1 MSRFAFD
8 RLNEIVPDPATN
20 AQPPAKEVDAVG
32 ARHGFTSREPME
44 RMYKNEGSK
53 EATVPLSIRPPLSV
67 ANRFIAFCKQ
77 HRYSYWEGLEEL
89 MKHRG
94 I

>member
-8 RLNEIVPDPATN
+8 RLSEITPDAPTDAPSA
-20 AQPPAKEVDAVG
+20 AQVDAI
-32 ARHGFTSREPME
+32 ATRHGFTSREPAE
-44 RMYKNEGSK
+44 RLYKNDGSK

-67 ANRFIAFCKQ
+67 ANRFVAFCKQ

-89 MKHRG
+89 
-94 I
+94 

>member
-8 RLNEIVPDPATN
+8 RLSEIAPETPTNE
-20 AQPPAKEVDAVG
+20 PPAAQVDAIA
-32 ARHGFTSREPME
+32 ARHGFTSREPAE
-44 RMYKNEGSK
+44 RIYKNDGSK

-89 MKHRG
+89 MRHRG

>member
-8 RLNEIVPDPATN
+8 RLNEIAPDSVTT
-20 AQPPAKEVDAVG
+20 QPPANEVDAIG

-67 ANRFIAFCKQ
+67 ANRFIAYCK
-77 HRYSYWEGLEEL
+77 RERLSYWEGLNEL
-89 MKHRG
+89 MKARG
-94 I
+94 L

>member
-8 RLNEIVPDPATN
+8 RLREITPDTPTPD
-20 AQPPAKEVDAVG
+20 QPPTAQVDAI
-32 ARHGFTSREPME
+32 ADRLGFTSREPAE
-44 RMYKNEGSK
+44 RIYKNDASK

-89 MKHRG
+89 MRHRG

>member
-8 RLNEIVPDPATN
+8 RLNEIAPDTTTDA
-20 AQPPAKEVDAVG
+20 PPADQVDAVG
-32 ARHGFTSREPME
+32 ARHGFTSREPVE
-44 RMYKNEGSK
+44 RMYKNDSSK
-53 EATVPLSIRPPLSV
+53 EASVPLSIRPPLSV

-89 MKHRG
+89 MKRG
-94 I
+94 GV

>member
-8 RLNEIVPDPATN
+8 RLREITPDTPTDQPLT
-20 AQPPAKEVDAVG
+20 AQVDAI
-32 ARHGFTSREPME
+32 ADRLGFRSREPAE
-44 RMYKNEGSK
+44 RIYKNDASK

-89 MKHRG
+89 MRHRG

>member
-8 RLNEIVPDPATN
+8 RLREIAPDTPANEPSAD
-20 AQPPAKEVDAVG
+20 QVDAVG
-32 ARHGFTSREPME
+32 ARHGFTSREPAE
-44 RMYKNEGSK
+44 RIYKNDASK

-77 HRYSYWEGLEEL
+77 HRYSYWEGLAEL
-89 MKHRG
+89 MRHRG

>member
-1 MSRFAFD
+1 MSRFSFD
-8 RLNEIVPDPATN
+8 RLSDIAPDVSTSE
-20 AQPPAKEVDAVG
+20 PPAAQVDAIA
-32 ARHGFTSREPME
+32 ARHGFSSREPTE
-44 RMYKNEGSK
+44 RIYKNDASK
-53 EATVPLSIRPPLSV
+53 EASVPLSIRPPLSV

-89 MKHRG
+89 MRHRG

>member
-8 RLNEIVPDPATN
+8 RLSEIAPDAPTNEPSAD
-20 AQPPAKEVDAVG
+20 QVDAVG
-32 ARHGFTSREPME
+32 ARHGFTSREPAE
-44 RMYKNEGSK
+44 RIYKNDASK

-77 HRYSYWEGLEEL
+77 HRYSYWEGLAEL
-89 MKHRG
+89 MRHRG

>member
-8 RLNEIVPDPATN
+8 RLSEIAPDAPTN
-20 AQPPAKEVDAVG
+20 QPPAEQVDAVG
-32 ARHGFTSREPME
+32 ARHGFTSREPAE
-44 RMYKNEGSK
+44 RIYKNDASK

-77 HRYSYWEGLEEL
+77 HRYSYWEGLAEL
-89 MKHRG
+89 MRHRG

>member
-8 RLNEIVPDPATN
+8 RLREIAPDTPANEPSAD
-20 AQPPAKEVDAVG
+20 QVDAVG
-32 ARHGFTSREPME
+32 ARHGFTSREPAE
-44 RMYKNEGSK
+44 RIYKNDVSK

-77 HRYSYWEGLEEL
+77 HRYSYWEGLAEL
-89 MKHRG
+89 MRHRG

>member
-1 MSRFAFD
+1 
-8 RLNEIVPDPATN
+8 
-20 AQPPAKEVDAVG
+20 
-32 ARHGFTSREPME
+32 ME

-67 ANRFIAFCKQ
+67 ANRFIAFFKQ

>member
-8 RLNEIVPDPATN
+8 RLNEVTPDPVTE
-20 AQPPAKEVDAVG
+20 QPSASQVDALG

-44 RMYKNEGSK
+44 RMYKNGRSR

-67 ANRFIAFCKQ
+67 ASRFIAFCKQ
-77 HRYSYWEGLEEL
+77 HRYSCWEGLEDL
-89 MKHRG
+89 MKHRSS
-94 I
+94 